1 MQDLSREA
9 ILRMVGM
16 HDAAHLSRQLNAIQL
31 SMEEQGG
38 KLVTY
43 WTEIRKT
50 EKDITLIAGRMTEA
64 ETDIAQLQ
72 VTAGQISASVS
83 SLQTTV
89 GGHTEQIGQLQIT
102 ANSLTASVSSLN
114 TTVSGHTQS
123 IGQLQITANSLTA
136 SVSSISDTV
145 NGHTTKI
152 AQLEIT
158 DSSISNRVTVIEG
171 DYVKEAEISL
181 MVKKDGN
188 GYISNAN
195 IKADRIDFTF
205 TQSTNFN
212 SGGQTVMNID
222 SSGNL
227 WIAGEYKGGSITGN
241 ITVGTGTKKMYIE
254 PTSSGARLVGKSGDT
269 ETLSLGFYDGTSSHN
284 AQLRFGSSHYSEESL
299 QVRSTD
305 TGSLGTIDVAADGL
319 SGPEIHIAYN
329 GSSGLVRFIF
339 QAADKY
345 VILRATGYGYDTS
358 KWPQEGVDNINS
370 LGKGTVYLRSDGC
383 LGVKQ

>member
-1 MQDLSREA
+1 MQYLSREA
-9 ILRMVGM
+9 ILRMVGL

-50 EKDITLIAGRMTEA
+50 EKDITLIAGRMDDA

-145 NGHTTKI
+145 SGHTTKI
-152 AQLEIT
+152 AALEVT
-158 DSSISNRVTVIEG
+158 DSSISNRVSVIEG

-181 MVKKDGN
+181 MVIKDGN
-188 GYISNAN
+188 GYISNAS
-195 IKADRIDFTF
+195 IKADNIDFTF
-205 TQSTNFN
+205 TRATNFI
-212 SGGQTVMNID
+212 SGGQTVMSID
-222 SSGNL
+222 NSGNL
-227 WIAGEYKGGSITGN
+227 WISGEYRGGTITKN
-241 ITVGTGTKKMYIE
+241 VQIGTGTKKMVIE
-254 PTSSGARLVGKSGDT
+254 PTSTGARLVGRDGSTEVISVGFMNYGSASPYINLNNGASGSSYISLQIDYDSLRIGTANNYYFRLFYNSSSKISIHGNWSSWYKDT
-269 ETLSLGFYDGTSSHN
+269 ELSSINKGDVYVDGNGF
-284 AQLRFGSSHYSEESL
+284 L
-299 QVRSTD
+299 
-305 TGSLGTIDVAADGL
+305 
-319 SGPEIHIAYN
+319 
-329 GSSGLVRFIF
+329 
-339 QAADKY
+339 K
-345 VILRATGYGYDTS
+345 
-358 KWPQEGVDNINS
+358 
-370 LGKGTVYLRSDGC
+370 
-383 LGVKQ
+383 VKDY